1 MSHALSGRSAPRP
14 LLTPPRACTQVRITA
29 DKENKLLIIEDSGV
43 GLTKE
48 EMIANLGRIAQSG
61 TKQFAEMLKAKERK
75 KKEGEDDMNL
85 IGQVFFITLEP
96 RVE

>member
-1 MSHALSGRSAPRP
+1 MSPKYEP
-14 LLTPPRACTQVRITA
+14 ACTQVRITA

-61 TKQFAEMLKAKERK
+61 IVKSFRSRRS
-75 KKEGEDDMNL
+75 
-85 IGQVFFITLEP
+85 FISSPLWTP
-96 RVE
+96 YVYGPTS